1 MKPLRV
7 ILVTTEPPLPFGHA
21 ATRWSYVLLKGLAER
36 GHRVTAFTASSKLRA
51 IEEAKALF
59 PWPDYDLRCYPHP
72 KRGGLHAKWETL
84 RRPYSYMFS
93 GFMRRDLGAELARGF
108 DVLHLEET
116 WAGWLG
122 NGKKARNVLLNCHNL
137 YDIDQSAQSA
147 RGLRDRLRRMLQRRT
162 ERLLLRSYAMLVTLT
177 PRLKDAVRAI
187 APNASIHVVPIGLD
201 LALYPFVPPER
212 RPSEPV
218 IGMIGSMDWYPSRSA
233 AVRLLTRLW
242 PAIKQRVPE
251 AKIQIVGWE
260 ARAALKDYLG
270 GSDLEVLENV
280 SDTRSY
286 FERTG
291 VLLYAPERGSG
302 MKVKVLEAFAY
313 GVPVVTTSDGVEGIP
328 ARDGVHVGLCDN
340 DSGLIERAVCL
351 LGDHAVQE
359 QQRRAARQ
367 LVERCCNPQTALDA
381 VERCYA
387 ALLARRPDS
396 PGSAVCTEAT
406 S

>member
-7 ILVTTEPPLPFGHA
+7 ILVMTEPPLPFGHA
-21 ATRWSYVLLKGLAER
+21 TARWSYVLLKGLAER
-36 GHRVTAFTASSKLRA
+36 GHRVAAFTASSKLRA

-59 PWPDYDLRCYPHP
+59 PWPNYDLRCYTHP
-72 KRGGLHAKWETL
+72 KRNGLHAKWETL
-84 RRPYSYMFS
+84 RRPYSYMF
-93 GFMRRDLGAELARGF
+93 GRGLRRDLGAELARGF
-108 DVLHLEET
+108 DVLHLEGT

-122 NGKKARNVLLNCHNL
+122 RGNDAFKVLLNCHNL

-162 ERLLLRSYAMLVTLT
+162 ERLLLRSYPMLMTLT

-187 APNASIHVVPIGLD
+187 APNTSIHVVPLGLD

-251 AKIQIVGWE
+251 AKIRVVGWN
-260 ARAALKDYLG
+260 ARTALKDYMNC
-270 GSDLEVLENV
+270 SDLEVVENV
-280 SDTRSY
+280 PDTRCY

-328 ARDGVHVGLCDN
+328 AQDGVHVGLADD

-351 LGDHAVQE
+351 LGDRARQE
-359 QQRRAARQ
+359 RQRRAARQ
-367 LVERCCNPQTALDA
+367 LVERCCNPETALDA

-387 ALLARRPDS
+387 DLLARRLDS
-396 PGSAVCTEAT
+396 AA
-406 S
+406 